1 MNRNKKTVLAWV
13 DGARP
18 SEPPA
23 PRIAQAAQA
32 HARIAAL
39 VKQAYTQPLPE
50 HTLAFMA
57 ERVLA
62 RATAEPPP
70 PWAQFWAAFFLRP
83 VVALSCIAGVL
94 ALIAAWNYLPV
105 RQLLQRN
112 SVRAF
117 VIYRNHAGTPVVK
130 PIEYQRVTPPED
142 KHGST

>member
-23 PRIAQAAQA
+23 PRIAQAAQE

-62 RATAEPPP
+62 RATAEAPPA
-70 PWAQFWAAFFLRP
+70 WYQLWAAWFVRP
-83 VVALSCIAGVL
+83 VVALLCVACVL
-94 ALIAAWNYLPV
+94 ALIVAWDYLPI
-105 RQLLQRN
+105 RQLLQHN
-112 SVRAF
+112 SARAF
-117 VIYRNHAGTPVVK
+117 VIYRTHNGTPVFQ
-130 PIEYQRVTPPED
+130 PIEYQRVTMPED